1 MSKNLAICVLLAS
14 TAMSTSVRAQAVAGD
29 SENQA
34 PTDDIIVTAQKRSER
49 LSEVPLSV
57 TAATGEQLERSGVTS
72 PADLGKVVTGF
83 SYQPSNYG
91 APVYSIRG
99 VGFFDNAAA
108 VAPTVSV
115 YVDQAPLPYL
125 VMTPGATLDLERV
138 EVLKGPQGTLFGQNS
153 TGGAINFIAA
163 KPTHQL
169 SFGATGDYGR
179 FGRAD
184 FNGFISGPLSSTLG
198 IRLSARTEQGG
209 AWQRSLSRPN
219 DRLGDRNFTAGRVI
233 LKWEPSS
240 VARLE
245 LNVNGWLDKSE
256 TQAAQY
262 LFYSPT
268 RPAAAGGYTDLEAVL
283 LATPPAPD
291 DNRAADWDAGR
302 SYRQDSKFGQ
312 ISLRGDFDLSDHVQ
326 LTTITTYSH
335 LNYHLPVDSDG
346 TPFSNFY
353 GTTQAKIDSVSQE
366 IRFSGDMS
374 DGTLRWM
381 VGGNYGF
388 DDTLESRKTEFIAS
402 NSGIGPLRFSE
413 FRVFNNVDV
422 ETAAVFGSLEYKL
435 TSTISVQGS
444 ARYTSQDRTA
454 EGCLADTGN
463 GELARAYS
471 LISTS
476 PQSAGR
482 CVTFQSPVPAGP
494 PPFVP
499 VGGFVRR
506 TLNEDNVSWRGN
518 LSWRP
523 NDDLHLY
530 ANVTKGYKAGSF
542 SSLPV
547 IFSGQYTPVPQ
558 EAVVAYEAGV
568 KASLLDRKL
577 QLAGAAFY
585 YDYTDK
591 QILGYVL
598 TPFGNLP
605 GLVTIPKSR
614 VAGGELSFTLR
625 PISGLTI
632 NASATYVDSKVRGS
646 YVTRDPYSV
655 PIDIAGYQFPNN
667 PKWQTTT
674 DIEYAFPF
682 SGSLRGVL
690 GGNVSYRSSTT
701 ATFGG
706 GSAFQIPSYALV
718 DLRAGMETADGRWS
732 AQLYGRNIFDKF
744 YTTNVSH
751 VVDTVSR
758 VTGRPATYGIRLS
771 YRY

>member
-1 MSKNLAICVLLAS
+1 MSKNLTVCVLLAS
-14 TAMSTSVRAQAVAGD
+14 TAMGTAVHAQTASTDTNASA
-29 SENQA
+29 
-34 PTDDIIVTAQKRSER
+34 TDDIIVTAQKRSER

-57 TAATGEQLERSGVTS
+57 TAATGEQLARSGVTS
-72 PADLGKVVTGF
+72 PADLGKIVTGF

-184 FNGFISGPLSSTLG
+184 FSGYISGPLSSTLG
-198 IRLSARTEQGG
+198 IRIAAKTEQGG
-209 AWQRSLSRPN
+209 AWQKSLTRPN
-219 DRLGDRNFTAGRVI
+219 DRLGDRNFTAGRMI
-233 LKWEPSS
+233 LSWEPSS

-262 LFYSPT
+262 LSYAPT
-268 RPAAAGGYTDLEAVL
+268 RSAAVGGYTDLQAVL
-283 LATPPAPD
+283 LATPPAPN

-302 SYRQDSKFGQ
+302 NYRQNSKFGQ
-312 ISLRGDFDLSDHVQ
+312 ISLRGEFDLSDHVQ
-326 LTTITTYSH
+326 LTTITSYSH
-335 LNYHLPVDSDG
+335 LNYYLPVDSDG
-346 TPFSNFY
+346 TRFSNFY
-353 GTTQAKIDSVSQE
+353 GTTDAKIDSVSQE
-366 IRFSGDMS
+366 IRFSGDLS
-374 DGTLRWM
+374 DGALRWM

-388 DDTLESRKTEFIAS
+388 DDTLESRKTEFVAS

-422 ETAAVFGSLEYKL
+422 ETAAAFGSLEYKL
-435 TSTISVQGS
+435 SPTISLQGS
-444 ARYTSQDRTA
+444 ARYTSQNRKA

-476 PQSAGR
+476 PYSAGQ
-482 CVTFQSPVPAGP
+482 CVSFQSPVPAGP

-499 VGGFVRR
+499 VGGLIRR
-506 TLNEDNVSWRGN
+506 NLDEDNVSWRGN

-530 ANVTKGYKAGSF
+530 VNVTKGYKAGSF
-542 SSLPV
+542 SSLPLV
-547 IFSGQYTPVPQ
+547 FSGQYTPVPQ
-558 EAVVAYEAGV
+558 ESVVAYEAGV
-568 KASLLDRKL
+568 KASLLDRKV

-605 GLVTIPKSR
+605 GLVTVPKSR
-614 VAGGELSFTLR
+614 VAGGELSVLLR
-625 PISGLTI
+625 PVSGLTI

-646 YVTRDPYSV
+646 YVTRDPFST
-655 PIDIAGYQFPNN
+655 PIDIAGYAFPNS

-674 DIEYAFPF
+674 DIEYAFPLG
-682 SGSLRGVL
+682 GSLQGVF
-690 GGNVSYRSSTT
+690 GGNVSYRSHTT

-706 GSAFQIPSYALV
+706 GSEFRIPSYALV
-718 DLRAGMETADGRWS
+718 DLRAGVESADGRWS
-732 AQLYGRNIFDKF
+732 AQIYGRNIFNQF